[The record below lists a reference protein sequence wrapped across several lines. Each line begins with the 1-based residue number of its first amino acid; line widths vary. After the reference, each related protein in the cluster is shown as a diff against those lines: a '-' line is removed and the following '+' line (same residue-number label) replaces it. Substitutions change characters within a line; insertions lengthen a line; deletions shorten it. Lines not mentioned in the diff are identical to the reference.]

1 MWERRAQIKDRL
13 LNEHRKTESLLL
25 PYMELVLGEYEKEL
39 ERYSG
44 DIGEFIANVEE
55 HWYPHV
61 EFEEKEVLPAIF
73 GHPIVNELLA
83 EHKKIKE
90 LIEKAKRVKSMGEK
104 VAVLRELVLAIK
116 NHIKKENDVIPGLL
130 Y

>member
-13 LNEHRKTESLLL
+13 LNEHRKIELLLL
-25 PYMELVLGEYEKEL
+25 PYMELVLGEYEKEP

-44 DIGEFIANVEE
+44 DVGEFIANVEE
-55 HWYPHV
+55 HWYLHAKW
-61 EFEEKEVLPAIF
+61 EEKEVLPVIS
-73 GHPIVNELLA
+73 GHPIIDELLA
-83 EHKKIKE
+83 EHRKIKE
-90 LIEKAKRVKSMGEK
+90 LIEKAKRVKSMEEK